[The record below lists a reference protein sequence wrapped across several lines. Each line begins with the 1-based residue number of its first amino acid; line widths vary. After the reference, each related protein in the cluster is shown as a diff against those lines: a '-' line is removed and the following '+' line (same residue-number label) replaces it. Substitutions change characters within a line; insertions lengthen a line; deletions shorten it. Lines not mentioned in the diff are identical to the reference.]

1 MKKSITILINTLA
14 LLFFLVPGLIIF
26 ERIFNYFTSYLL
38 FRFSENFLLIIYAI
52 IGFVLVGILGV
63 LSIYA
68 QEKKRQNIFVFVA
81 ILFSSIG
88 GIVSG
93 YFNLHIPIP
102 TEDLLFSLYGISW
115 LLLIGV
121 LILLGKVKDITFDI
135 IKKNIMSK
143 TYPFYKILV
152 YGLVIIFYI
161 KNFTDSD
168 GGIASL
174 FDIQNNFSIQ
184 VFSFLVSFIVFW
196 KAEKIIEILGR
207 IILRMRK
214 KIKSVPIIKN
224 H

>member
-135 IKKNIMSK
+135 INPIITRNIA
-143 TYPFYKILV
+143 ID
-152 YGLVIIFYI
+152 VIITGTTAQYPGLETFSYI
-161 KNFTDSD
+161 F
-168 GGIASL
+168 
-174 FDIQNNFSIQ
+174 QYQ
-184 VFSFLVSFIVFW
+184 
-196 KAEKIIEILGR
+196 II
-207 IILRMRK
+207 M
-214 KIKSVPIIKN
+214 
-224 H
+224 